1 MKRSELII
9 GSAYY
14 KSKHNDWEGEVYGRY
29 PNITQLAIRNRSK
42 KVIVIE
48 TQLKT
53 EYDRKYRT
61 RDVLVRNIDGKEMW
75 VPLSHLRGSFDSC
88 IKTLFEWKKEIDPRT
103 SNYEKHLARKVLRE
117 QYNPAY
123 KAMINN
129 LNELTGDGLYGWD
142 RIENG
147 FSLEQLQTI
156 NEALALLKTQKPAL
170 VAVAS

>member
-29 PNITQLAIRNRSK
+29 PNLTKLAISNRRH
-42 KVIVIE
+42 KVIVVE

-53 EYDRKYRT
+53 DYDRKYRT
-61 RDVLVRNIDGKEMW
+61 RDVLVRTIDDKEIW

-88 IKTLFEWKKEIDPRT
+88 IKTLFQWKKEIDPR
-103 SNYEKHLARKVLRE
+103 SANYEKHLARKVQRE

-123 KAMINN
+123 KAMINT
-129 LNELTGDGLYGWD
+129 LNELTGDGVYGWD
-142 RIENG
+142 KIENG
-147 FSLEQLQTI
+147 FSLEQLKVI
-156 NEALALLKTQKPAL
+156 NEALSLLKTQKPAL
-170 VAVAS
+170 KEVA

>member
-29 PNITQLAIRNRSK
+29 PNLTKLAISNRRH
-42 KVIVIE
+42 KVIVVE

-61 RDVLVRNIDGKEMW
+61 RDVLVRTIDDKEIW
-75 VPLSHLRGSFDSC
+75 VPLAHLRGEFDSC
-88 IKTLFEWKKEIDPRT
+88 IKTLFQWKKETDPRGA
-103 SNYEKHLARKVLRE
+103 NYEKHLARKVLRE

-123 KAMINN
+123 KAMVSH

-147 FSLEQLQTI
+147 FSLEQLKII
-156 NEALALLKTQKPAL
+156 NEALTLLKTQKPAL
-170 VAVAS
+170 MAVAS